1 MKAPYAVEQSDDEE
15 DEPILD
21 SEDDYS
27 VNASDEV
34 KNRLRRSGDQKLKD
48 RAMSLPYY
56 LLAKCKC
63 GNFCVGRT
71 AHGTTAELRQSY
83 WGRWDQP
90 APSSL
95 ERSILN
101 WNILSRFYSP
111 HKKDFQF
118 CITNYDRNNV
128 LVCEAAYL
136 ILLGYSCL
144 LYTSDAADE

>member
-1 MKAPYAVEQSDDEE
+1 LKAPYAVEQSDDEE

-63 GNFCVGRT
+63 GNNCVDRT
-71 AHGTTAELRQSY
+71 AHGTPPCT
-83 WGRWDQP
+83 
-90 APSSL
+90 
-95 ERSILN
+95 
-101 WNILSRFYSP
+101 
-111 HKKDFQF
+111 
-118 CITNYDRNNV
+118 T
-128 LVCEAAYL
+128 L
-136 ILLGYSCL
+136 IRM
-144 LYTSDAADE
+144 